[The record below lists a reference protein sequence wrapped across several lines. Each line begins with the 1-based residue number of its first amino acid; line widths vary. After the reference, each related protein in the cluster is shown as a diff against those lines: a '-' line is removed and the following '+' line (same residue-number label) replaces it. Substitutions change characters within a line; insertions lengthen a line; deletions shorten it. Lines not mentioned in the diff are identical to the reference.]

1 MKIVLIET
9 MKDYAEIDQNLG
21 TKCMPLC
28 SAAVLYHQKTLLQ
41 TVYMLKIPRKP
52 HQISK
57 KREKLQII
65 DNYLYM
71 SIRKHNIINLS
82 QPSPIMEIYTFYY

>member
-1 MKIVLIET
+1 MHAFMLCCSIVPSENFVANSLHAENIQET
-9 MKDYAEIDQNLG
+9 TSDF
-21 TKCMPLC
+21 
-28 SAAVLYHQKTLLQ
+28 QK
-41 TVYMLKIPRKP
+41 K
-52 HQISK
+52 
-57 KREKLQII
+57 EKLQII